1 MGCYN
6 FRYQTPPMSV
16 WADVNDVDADD
27 VDDDIDN
34 GVTSVIHDRYMY
46 KSDLGF
52 LWTWGFP
59 E

>member
-6 FRYQTPPMSV
+6 LRYQTLPMSV

-27 VDDDIDN
+27 VDDDADN
-34 GVTSVIHDRYMY
+34 GVTSVIQDRYMY